1 MYGADEKK
9 AFEDMLAEIGD
20 DSDDDNFGYSA
31 KGGAKPTSR
40 AVAESKASQV
50 SAAYTAGAKSSS
62 SSTNASSSTYQRQSS
77 QMSKQEEEIERFGS
91 EMAQSA
97 AQVQSE
103 QISATKRW
111 LTRSCSSGD
120 KNTMKCFVERERST
134 FGMQT
139 TYRCYLEGPNSGGG
153 GSANSA
159 GSVGGAEGAAATGA
173 RFLMSAK
180 KRVVNKTSYYLIS
193 LDFDAADDRG
203 SESVLGKVRSLQHR
217 IHLLI
222 DIPYLN
228 FSANAL
234 FLPVVQVR
242 GNAIGSRYLLTDH
255 GLAPEK
261 AVAPSMLRKVIHCCT
276 VLSWQVSPV

>member
-50 SAAYTAGAKSSS
+50 SSAYTAGAKSSS
-62 SSTNASSSTYQRQSS
+62 SSSSANYSTYQRSQSA
-77 QMSKQEEEIERFGS
+77 QMSKQDEEIERFGS
-91 EMAQSA
+91 ETAQSA
-97 AQVQSE
+97 AQLQSE
-103 QISATKRW
+103 QINATKRW
-111 LTRSCSSGD
+111 LTRSCSAGD

-139 TYRCYLEGPNSGGG
+139 TYRCYLEGPGSGSSS
-153 GSANSA
+153 GSALSA
-159 GSVGGAEGAAATGA
+159 GSSVGGAEGAAASGA

-203 SESVLGKVRSLQHR
+203 SESVLGKVW
-217 IHLLI
+217 
-222 DIPYLN
+222 
-228 FSANAL
+228 
-234 FLPVVQVR
+234 
-242 GNAIGSRYLLTDH
+242 
-255 GLAPEK
+255 
-261 AVAPSMLRKVIHCCT
+261 C
-276 VLSWQVSPV
+276 